1 MVYRI
6 AGVYRRRIDEI
17 RPFFDH
23 AEVREEPDETV
34 MLLSPASPGGP
45 GAEIRAMPA
54 GFYVHW
60 YAKKSV
66 GIEDQEQRNTVFA
79 NLGRWTE
86 QLYQRE
92 MYADFGRKSGDLTV
106 GRFRLVPF
114 AANPALSA
122 RLIEEGLDEVRV
134 YRDRVDATIRDKLS
148 KLAAER
154 LTPDQPT

>member
-17 RPFFDH
+17 MPFFDR
-23 AEVREEPDETV
+23 AELREEPDETV
-34 MLLSPASPGGP
+34 MLLNPTAPGEP

-60 YAKKSV
+60 FTRGPIDV
-66 GIEDQEQRNTVFA
+66 GDQERRNQVFA

-86 QLYQRE
+86 GLVQRE
-92 MYADFGRKSGDLTV
+92 MYADFGRKSGELSV

-114 AANPALSA
+114 AAKPALSA
-122 RLIEEGLDEVRV
+122 RLIEEGLDEVRL
-134 YRDRVDATIRDKLS
+134 YRGRVESAIRDQLGKL
-148 KLAAER
+148 KA
-154 LTPDQPT
+154 T

>member
-17 RPFFDH
+17 MPFFDN
-23 AEVREEPDETV
+23 AELREEADETV
-34 MLLSPASPGGP
+34 MLLNATAPGAPA
-45 GAEIRAMPA
+45 AEIRAMPA

-60 YAKKSV
+60 YARRP
-66 GIEDQEQRNTVFA
+66 IDLPDQAQRSLVFA

-86 QLYQRE
+86 ALAERE
-92 MYADFGRKSGDLTV
+92 MYADFGRKTGELTV

-134 YRDRVDATIRDKLS
+134 YRDRVEATIRNQLGKLE
-148 KLAAER
+148 A
-154 LTPDQPT
+154 T